1 MGNPQR
7 VMSNKV
13 DVYCTHILFVTN
25 GRPAGAPFVGTAD
38 RTKWMLIWLLHLWT
52 PAGSASFGSI
62 RCKGPTRVHPTAP
75 SGATTNQFDLSS
87 YRGWILES
95 IIPTTGIPRARSSE
109 RKMSC
114 TRRIT
119 NRKFPGSQ
127 EVEKLISVWFQNKST
142 GGLKYEWDSL
152 INTNCHSWVTEL
164 SYQFTPLKFSHPPIH
179 PPESWQQQY
188 SPHAEW

>member
-1 MGNPQR
+1 VGNPQR

-13 DVYCTHILFVTN
+13 EVYRTHILFVTN

-62 RCKGPTRVHPTAP
+62 RCKGPTQVHHTA
-75 SGATTNQFDLSS
+75 SGVTTNQFDLSS

-95 IIPTTGIPRARSSE
+95 IIPTMGITRAISSE

-114 TRRIT
+114 TRRIK

-127 EVEKLISVWFQNKST
+127 ELEKLISVWLQNKST

-152 INTNCHSWVTEL
+152 INTNCASQL
-164 SYQFTPLKFSHPPIH
+164 SDRVKLSIH
-179 PPESWQQQY
+179 TIKVF
-188 SPHAEW
+188 ARD